1 MKIVQVQNKR
11 TGVVS
16 PMSEK
21 QALFLV
27 RYGSCE
33 IVEEAKAEKKT
44 YYTKDL
50 KAETVENV
58 AVQSKA
64 KSTPKPAK

>member
-1 MKIVQVQNKR
+1 MKIVQVRNKR

-16 PMSEK
+16 LMGEK

-33 IVEEAKAEKKT
+33 IVQEAKAEKKT
-44 YYTKDL
+44 YQTKDM
-50 KAETVENV
+50 KAETVKDV

-64 KSTPKPAK
+64 KSAKQPAK